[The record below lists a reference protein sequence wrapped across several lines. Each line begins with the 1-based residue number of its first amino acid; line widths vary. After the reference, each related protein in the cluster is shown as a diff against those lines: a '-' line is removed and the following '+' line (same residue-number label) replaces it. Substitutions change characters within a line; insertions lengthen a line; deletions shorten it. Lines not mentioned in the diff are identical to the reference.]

1 MLFYVV
7 DPLLP
12 QWPSAP
18 VETELF
24 ANVQRIPSTMWV
36 PFPRSIDPS
45 QIDTF
50 IAESCPSFVLRSEL
64 AIIGL
69 HPSSARA
76 VLQTPDILDDVA
88 RRVEH
93 APLYIVYHIDGRTEI
108 KHARGPQIPG
118 LESRSTLDKIRDR
131 DIAAVVR
138 RPGTE
143 LPKHPKIHYRG
154 PNGDHYRAFLR
165 PALGVRSIEEL
176 DRISFWLAPLLSN
189 KSNFLVDHWSMISI
203 AYHVGQYS
211 ARELWTSAPICVQ
224 SVRSYDE
231 GTDAL
236 SRRIGGT
243 FGRVDSATGAV
254 LISVNSSGRLLRDC
268 LLPAMR
274 EVGFRN
280 PDPVTVAIAATSS
293 NSPLPDVE
301 TLTILDSDFAP
312 QNPANCEACK
322 VPDTILIPIP
332 YDTYLLG
339 LSAYIQSTA
348 IGRKHVKDSSEMV
361 RRYRSIGAFKTHTTH
376 SDGRHHAYF
385 VDLLPMLKQAT
396 FRKRSAEK
404 LQAWQGQCIDLI
416 IRPSHAAAREL
427 AAIVAQELEIRK
439 VVECDEKLH
448 TIGPNDELD
457 ILKAHRICIVDDVII
472 SGSRLLGYRNSVNR
486 YRRSRNHEDC
496 ELYCFIGVAR
506 TTSWKALVGIS
517 DMFLHDGDDQR
528 LQYVE
533 CLFLP
538 NWNAQDC
545 RWCAEHRLL
554 GKLPSAI
561 QNFPFVRDRLDIL
574 RRSDGLVQ
582 DLFPKWPGDDGRS
595 DEYWKLTSGSIFGDV
610 QGADLAVS
618 VASGIQVMR
627 GKRRQKD
634 RTWLPSELD
643 EVFRSPIAKV
653 LDPELF
659 AAMRYYEPVIKASIL
674 RATRSHDIMAPGNEA
689 ALLAQFQMVV
699 KDEDYWGLSWEL
711 IIAMAMDQLPRS
723 LRNMIPECTPD
734 LGPLVAAVLD

>member
-18 VETELF
+18 VETEPF
-24 ANVQRIPSTMWV
+24 TNAQRILSTMWV

-45 QIDTF
+45 QMDTF

-69 HPSSARA
+69 HPSSARE
-76 VLQTPDILDDVA
+76 VLETPDILDDVA
-88 RRVEH
+88 QRVEH
-93 APLYIVYHIDGRTEI
+93 APLYIVYHIDGRPAI
-108 KHARGPQIPG
+108 RHARGPRISG
-118 LESRSTLDKIRDR
+118 LECRSTLNKIRDR

-143 LPKHPKIHYRG
+143 LPMHPKIHYQG

-203 AYHVGQYS
+203 AYHVGQYG
-211 ARELWTSAPICVQ
+211 ARERWTSAPICVQ
-224 SVRSYDE
+224 SIRSYDE
-231 GTDAL
+231 GVDAL
-236 SRRIGGT
+236 SRRIEGT

-280 PDPVTVAIAATSS
+280 PDPVMVAIAATSS
-293 NSPLPDVE
+293 NSPLPNVE
-301 TLTILDSDFAP
+301 ALTILDSDFAP
-312 QNPANCEACK
+312 HDPANCEACK
-322 VPDTILIPIP
+322 VPGAISIPIP

-339 LSAYIQSTA
+339 LSAHIQSTA
-348 IGRKHVKDSSEMV
+348 ISRQHVKDSSKMV
-361 RRYRSIGAFKTHTTH
+361 RRYHGIGAFKTHTTH
-376 SDGRHHAYF
+376 YDGRHHAYF

-396 FRKRSAEK
+396 FKKQAAEK
-404 LQAWQGQCIDLI
+404 LQAWQGQGIDLI

-427 AAIVAQELEIRK
+427 AAIVAQELEILR
-439 VVECDEKLH
+439 VVESDEKLH
-448 TIGPNDELD
+448 TIRPDDAHEV
-457 ILKAHRICIVDDVII
+457 LKAHRICIVDDVII

-486 YRRSRNHEDC
+486 YRRRWNREDC

-517 DMFLHDGDDQR
+517 DMFRHDGDDQR

-538 NWNAQDC
+538 NWNEQDC

-554 GKLPSAI
+554 DKLPTAI

-574 RRSDGLVQ
+574 RRRNGLIQ
-582 DLFPKWPGDDGRS
+582 DLFPKWPSDNGRS
-595 DEYWKLTSGSIFGDV
+595 DEYWKLTSGSLFRGV

-618 VASGIQVMR
+618 VASGIQGMR
-627 GKRRQKD
+627 GKRRQRD
-634 RTWLPSELD
+634 GIWLPSELD
-643 EVFRSPIAKV
+643 DVFRSPIAKI
-653 LDPELF
+653 LDPAFF
-659 AAMRYYEPVIKASIL
+659 AAMRYYEPVLKASIL

-689 ALLAQFQMVV
+689 ELLAQFQIVV
-699 KDEDYWGLSWEL
+699 NDEDFWGLSWEL

-723 LRNMIPECTPD
+723 LRDMIPRCTPD
-734 LGPLVAAVLD
+734 LGPLVDAVLD